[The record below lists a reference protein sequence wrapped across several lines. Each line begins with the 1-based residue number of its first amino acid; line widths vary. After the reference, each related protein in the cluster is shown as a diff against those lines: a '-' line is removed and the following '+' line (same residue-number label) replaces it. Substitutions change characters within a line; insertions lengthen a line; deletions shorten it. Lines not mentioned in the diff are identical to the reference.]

1 MKGHIQSGVYII
13 LIVLLL
19 FTQGAFAANIAL
31 QKVGN
36 HTIKTTVIH
45 RGYPA
50 NKGRTASHSFQVDQ
64 LIYLNRKIQVVV
76 TIICTLAM
84 ALDTVACKEMASGM
98 LIVTTAAMA
107 PTNALLIAIWR
118 RIVSAHFPK

>member
-64 LIYLNRKIQVVV
+64 LIYSEPQDSSCSDHNMYTCYGAGHCCMQGDGQWYANCHDCCNGTYQCPPNSNMATHCK
-76 TIICTLAM
+76 CTL
-84 ALDTVACKEMASGM
+84 
-98 LIVTTAAMA
+98 
-107 PTNALLIAIWR
+107 P
-118 RIVSAHFPK
+118 